1 MDASRSASLALSSG
15 PPPLSAAAAVHRH
28 RGQPS
33 TRNPLTTWA
42 PASAAPAA
50 WPVLHRSPA
59 PHEGG
64 ALADKNTVKHTDSLD
79 SSGTATTADVQMTDV
94 SETALK
100 VVSPE
105 TGSTITAT
113 AVKASP
119 LGVGTRR
126 SARACAGAKRTAT
139 ESGVK
144 SVRFSASY
152 AEVVSEI

>member
-1 MDASRSASLALSSG
+1 MSELNLFGLFGDLF
-15 PPPLSAAAAVHRH
+15 
-28 RGQPS
+28 
-33 TRNPLTTWA
+33 N
-42 PASAAPAA
+42 
-50 WPVLHRSPA
+50 
-59 PHEGG
+59 EGG